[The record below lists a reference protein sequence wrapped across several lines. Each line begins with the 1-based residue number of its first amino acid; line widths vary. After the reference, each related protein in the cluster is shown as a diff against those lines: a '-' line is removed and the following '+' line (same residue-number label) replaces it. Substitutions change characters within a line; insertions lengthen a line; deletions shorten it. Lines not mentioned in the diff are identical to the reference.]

1 MSINRRHCLAN
12 NIEPVHLF
20 PIYEYE
26 ENKFYQK
33 NNLVDLD
40 YFIYSQTSVTN
51 AKELRLFLLDYY
63 KNIMILVNSQPTNRK
78 QLQLNKTIIEEI
90 KYLKEHEQVKLKIL
104 YKNNGKFRDLNVHYR
119 LNNIQK
125 YFLEQYNL
133 WNQYY
138 EYDTAIISNKLK
150 EDENYNI
157 FLNLF
162 IKNLE
167 KNKFLNFIKNS
178 KGINS
183 YLKGHIFNYIEF
195 LNKNKSNEGFKNDE
209 NNFYETSA
217 TILFRELLSY
227 KNLRTILE
235 QCIIYS
241 KIYKDDFLEY
251 LDKKIKKELESGN
264 VEDFSH
270 IARQMEEY
278 YNNGYDLKDFNEDLG
293 VYPDGLGI
301 RKK

>member
-138 EYDTAIISNKLK
+138 EYDTEIISNKLK